1 METVDL
7 VQAEGEDMKS
17 IVPRKLSKRE
27 MAALDG
33 SIREQIGQNIVKLK
47 SNIEAIVLWQIHEH
61 YGKGAKSL
69 EAFLE
74 GFQPALQ
81 ELMDFY
87 GIDSTEDVELACIYN
102 LKSIGFDMEKLGK
115 AFPVEYT
122 INGR

>member
-1 METVDL
+1 MN
-7 VQAEGEDMKS
+7 S
-17 IVPRKLSKRE
+17 IVPRKLSKRV
-27 MAALDG
+27 MQALDG

-47 SNIEAIVLWQIHEH
+47 GNIEAIVLWQIHEQ
-61 YGKGAKSL
+61 YGHGAKRL

-81 ELMDFY
+81 ELMNFY
-87 GIDSTEDVELACIYN
+87 GIDNAEDTELACIHN
-102 LKSIGFDMEKLGK
+102 LKAIGFDTEKLGK

>member
-1 METVDL
+1 MN
-7 VQAEGEDMKS
+7 S

-27 MAALDG
+27 MQALDG
-33 SIREQIGQNIVKLK
+33 SIREQIGQNIAKLK
-47 SNIEAIVLWQIHEH
+47 GNIEAIVLWQLHVQKKM
-61 YGKGAKSL
+61 GVKQL

-87 GIDSTEDVELACIYN
+87 GVETTEDVEFACVHN
-102 LKSIGFDMEKLGK
+102 LKSIGFDTEKLGK